1 MYRNPYIVGLT
12 GGIGSGKSTVA
23 AAFRKL
29 AIDVVDADQAS
40 RAVVDPGMPAL
51 KIIADRFGSHMI
63 CSDGNLNRT
72 AMRKI
77 IFSKMNEKEWLE
89 KLLHPLIAEW
99 IQDKLLSA
107 KSKYVILESP
117 ILLETDQHNLV
128 NTLLLIDIPE
138 KLQRARAALRDK
150 TTEKNIEAIINNQI
164 TREERRDKA
173 DYIFDNSGP
182 KRNIGRNIRLFHEI
196 FLKLAAKSET
206 SC

>member
-51 KIIADRFGSHMI
+51 NIIADRFGSHMI
-63 CSDGNLNRT
+63 CSDGSLNRT

-77 IFSKMNEKEWLE
+77 IFAKMNEKEWLE

-107 KSKYVILESP
+107 KSEYVILESP
-117 ILLETDQHNLV
+117 LLLETDQHNLV

-138 KLQRARAALRDK
+138 KLQRVRAAARDK
-150 TTEKNIEAIINNQI
+150 TSEKNIEAIINNQI
-164 TREERRDKA
+164 SREQRIARA
-173 DYIFDNSGP
+173 HYIFDNSGP
-182 KRNIGRNIRLFHEI
+182 EKNIDQNVLLFHKI
-196 FLKLAAKSET
+196 FLQLAAESKT
-206 SC
+206 LG